1 MSFNIE
7 RENGSK
13 NIKADISGI
22 EGDNINIRRDNFIN
36 ENEGFKEDLGM
47 EFLIPED
54 SVKSE
59 EVNMEEKSEDFFQN
73 DDYGNDVNRDE
84 EQEALRQSYEEIRN
98 QKSSYLAQLR
108 RLEKR
113 GNVLSRRFTMEHSLE
128 ELKNEVFR
136 IKKEQNIDAS
146 IDYCRQ
152 GLMFC
157 VSTIEMADNKYN
169 FGADLGGWSQN
180 VMGSIDNYDSVFEEL
195 YEKYSGSIGVMPEI
209 KLISMLAGSA
219 FMYSLS
225 KKMSG
230 SKPPTRQREMSGPD
244 IDTDELM
251 QKLADVDIDLNDEDD
266 DIISQSTDE
275 SIKINEEK
283 KVIDVKKKR
292 GRPKK
297 NS

>member
-7 RENGSK
+7 RDNTSK
-13 NIKADISGI
+13 NIRTDISGVQ
-22 EGDNINIRRDNFIN
+22 GDNINIKRDNFVE

-47 EFLIPED
+47 EFLVPEE
-54 SVKSE
+54 SIKSE
-59 EVNMEEKSEDFFQN
+59 EEIIKDDGSEDFFQ
-73 DDYGNDVNRDE
+73 DE
-84 EQEALRQSYEEIRN
+84 QQQRENEEAGKTYEDIRN
-98 QKSSYLAQLR
+98 EKSSYLAQLK
-108 RLEKR
+108 RLEKK
-113 GNVLSRRFTMEHSLE
+113 GNVPSRRFTMEHSLE
-128 ELKNEVFR
+128 EIKNEVSR

-157 VSTIEMADNKYN
+157 VSTIEMADNNYN

-230 SKPPTRQREMSGPD
+230 TKQPPARQREMSGPD

-251 QKLADVDIDLNDEDD
+251 QKLADVDIDLDD
-266 DIISQSTDE
+266 DDDDNISQATDE
-275 SIKINEEK
+275 SIRINEEK
-283 KVIDVKKKR
+283 KVIDIKKKR

-297 NS
+297 SSS